1 MLKLKNDI
9 FQDIT
14 ATPKEHY
21 TFNFGGDE
29 LTPVEKKYINR
40 LKIRGLIMY
49 AYILILFVQGIF
61 FREATIWFSLG
72 MFCVWTVVY
81 IGTIIGHKKMYEKR
95 RASFSNTLYDYT
107 LYDSF
112 LIVWISSDDSIR
124 QRKILL
130 HEIKKARIIKNL
142 VVLEIENELYLMR
155 KNELDEGSYFLSI
168 CDQKKKRGFLK

>member
-9 FQDIT
+9 FEDIT
-14 ATPKEHY
+14 AAPKEHY
-21 TFNFGGDE
+21 TFNFDGDE

-40 LKIRGLIMY
+40 LKICGLIVT
-49 AYILILFVQGIF
+49 AAILVLLLDGIF
-61 FREATIWFSLG
+61 FTEDMIWFSLG
-72 MFCVWTVVY
+72 MLYVWEILLV
-81 IGTIIGHKKMYEKR
+81 GTIIRTKKMYEKR

-112 LIVWISSDDSIR
+112 LIVWISSNDSIR

-155 KNELDEGSYFLSI
+155 KNELVENSYFLSI
-168 CDQKKKRGFLK
+168 CAKKTR

>member
-9 FQDIT
+9 FEDIT
-14 ATPKEHY
+14 AAPKEHY

-40 LKIRGLIMY
+40 LKIRGLIVT
-49 AYILILFVQGIF
+49 AAILALLLDGIF
-61 FREATIWFSLG
+61 FTEDMIWFSLG
-72 MFCVWTVVY
+72 MLYVWEVLH
-81 IGTIIGHKKMYEKR
+81 IGTIIRTKKMYEKR

-155 KNELDEGSYFLSI
+155 KNELVENSYFLSI
-168 CDQKKKRGFLK
+168 CAKKTR

>member
-9 FQDIT
+9 FEDIT
-14 ATPKEHY
+14 AAPKEHY

-40 LKIRGLIMY
+40 LKIRGLIVT
-49 AYILILFVQGIF
+49 AAILALLLDGIF
-61 FREATIWFSLG
+61 FTEDMIWFSLG
-72 MFCVWTVVY
+72 MLYVWEVLH
-81 IGTIIGHKKMYEKR
+81 IGTIIRTKKMYEKR

-142 VVLEIENELYLMR
+142 VVLEIENEPYLMR
-155 KNELDEGSYFLSI
+155 KSELVENSYFLSI
-168 CDQKKKRGFLK
+168 CAKKTR

>member
-9 FQDIT
+9 FEDIT
-14 ATPKEHY
+14 AAPKEHY

-40 LKIRGLIMY
+40 LKIRGLIVT
-49 AYILILFVQGIF
+49 AAILLLLLDGIF
-61 FREATIWFSLG
+61 FTEDMIWFSLG
-72 MFCVWTVVY
+72 MLYVWEILLV
-81 IGTIIGHKKMYEKR
+81 GTIIRTKKMYEKR

-155 KNELDEGSYFLSI
+155 KNELVENSYFLSI
-168 CDQKKKRGFLK
+168 CAKKTR

>member
-1 MLKLKNDI
+1 MPKLKNDI
-9 FQDIT
+9 FEDIT
-14 ATPKEHY
+14 AAPKEHY

-40 LKIRGLIMY
+40 LKICGLIVT
-49 AYILILFVQGIF
+49 AAILVLLLDGIF
-61 FREATIWFSLG
+61 FIEDMIWLSLG
-72 MFCVWTVVY
+72 MLYVWEVLLV
-81 IGTIIGHKKMYEKR
+81 GTIIRTKKMYEKR
-95 RASFSNTLYDYT
+95 RASFSKTLYDYT

-124 QRKILL
+124 QRRILL

-155 KNELDEGSYFLSI
+155 KNELVENSYFLSI
-168 CDQKKKRGFLK
+168 CAKKTR